1 MLEGH
6 LEGPARE
13 GDVTARQGGPEVATP
28 RSGRSYRRAR
38 VRCGWGRREAPGART
53 PSGVGLGWP
62 SQVPDARRGSSSAAS
77 TLPSCTPQLLP
88 GQVGRLALESA
99 KLAPK
104 KFVHDVS

>member
-38 VRCGWGRREAPGART
+38 VRCGRGRREVRAQCG
-53 PSGVGLGWP
+53 SSGLGFDGE
-62 SQVPDARRGSSSAAS
+62 QKRFL
-77 TLPSCTPQLLP
+77 T
-88 GQVGRLALESA
+88 VGVEKREGLS
-99 KLAPK
+99 
-104 KFVHDVS
+104 